1 MIKIILILL
10 LSITF
15 IFNSCSLKEKQTTK
29 ETEKTGIHH
38 QEHVIYTCPMHP
50 QIKQDKEGNC
60 PICGMKLVPQSNTQ
74 TNNTENNK
82 IETTNENHSHQHQKV
97 IYTCPMHPQIKQD
110 KPGDCPICGM
120 KLVPQSNTQTTNS
133 NINYIEHEHKH
144 GLTDTQT
151 KTSSINIIEAS
162 IGIPEYIVDYKIVK
176 NTFQT
181 IAYTE
186 INQSF
191 LYNLTFFNST
201 FIIEDTFNTFE
212 GQFIKK
218 NQPLLKVKSFEI
230 EQTKRE
236 LMLSP
241 KFSEIIKQ
249 KLNFLRSYSFGV
261 LTSDNV
267 VRAPFDCVIVKKYF
281 NNGSTVEPNQPI
293 YTFSKDI
300 WIVAEV
306 PISYYNQIYPQRKVK
321 IKFNNEEYFSF
332 IETILFES
340 NKDSRV
346 LRVKINYP
354 KELNLK
360 SINIPVEVKFE
371 DSEEILA
378 VPYES
383 VLNYGNKKIVFKK
396 IGENK
401 YKPVR
406 IEVGR
411 IFWDE
416 DQGYYEVK
424 NGINKGE
431 IIAKDGYFL
440 LDSETRIKGL
450 EGN

>member
-15 IFNSCSLKEKQTTK
+15 IFNSCNIKEKQTTK

-38 QEHVIYTCPMHP
+38 Q
-50 QIKQDKEGNC
+50 D
-60 PICGMKLVPQSNTQ
+60 
-74 TNNTENNK
+74 
-82 IETTNENHSHQHQKV
+82 QKV

-110 KPGDCPICGM
+110 KPGDCPISGM